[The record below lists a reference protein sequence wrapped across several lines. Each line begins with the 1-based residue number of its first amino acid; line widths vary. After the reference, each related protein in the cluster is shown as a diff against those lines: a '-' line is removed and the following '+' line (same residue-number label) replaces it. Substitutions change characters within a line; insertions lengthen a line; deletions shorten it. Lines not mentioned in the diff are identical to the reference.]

1 MKSLPKTL
9 MSQSST
15 AAAKE
20 MVDVWRKG
28 QAALEAERLQRLRG
42 LSELDGARQFAQVL
56 QILSPYPLRPSSG
69 LVEQQRLLSRLRT
82 QK

>member
-1 MKSLPKTL
+1 MKSLKKASL
-9 MSQSST
+9 NQSST

-20 MVDVWRKG
+20 MVDVWDEA

-42 LSELDGARQFAQVL
+42 LSEQDAARQFAQLL
-56 QILSPYPLRPSSG
+56 QIRSPYPLRPSSG
-69 LVEQQRLLSRLRT
+69 LVEQQRLLARLRP